1 MRQGEWFDAYDALLW
16 LAALIVIEMNILR
29 RVQARRS

>member
-1 MRQGEWFDAYDALLW
+1 LW

-29 RVQARRS
+29 GLQRKVDAVAARPSGRHA